1 MCKNFSLFPVPR
13 KKKHPGRF
21 SKKYEKSSLAGIG
34 RSSLETNSFPNRV
47 FENSRK
53 FCVSFEWLI
62 TAG

>member
-1 MCKNFSLFPVPR
+1 VCRNFSRFPVPR

-34 RSSLETNSFPNRV
+34 RSSLETHSLPNND

-53 FCVSFEWLI
+53 SCVSF
-62 TAG
+62 A